1 MNGAV
6 TRRARPDDADDLA
19 ALDAACFDVGW
30 DGPSLRALLA
40 GELTVAW
47 RRDVG
52 NELAAAV
59 LVRCVAGEGEI
70 LRIAV
75 APGHRRQGH
84 ARALMS
90 ALIADLAP
98 SLSHGLHLEV
108 RASNT
113 AARTLYASLGFADV
127 GRRPRYYVAP
137 PEDAVLMRREATRD
151 ARDGVLHGL

>member
-1 MNGAV
+1 M
-6 TRRARPDDADDLA
+6 RRATPDDAAALA
-19 ALDAACFDVGW
+19 ALDAACFDIGW
-30 DGPSLRALLA
+30 DAASVRALLA

-47 RRDVG
+47 RRDAG
-52 NELAAAV
+52 DELAAAV

-90 ALIADLAP
+90 AVIADLAP
-98 SLSHGLHLEV
+98 SLPHGLHLEV

-113 AARTLYASLGFADV
+113 AARRLYASLGFVDV
-127 GRRPRYYVAP
+127 GCRPQYYVAP
-137 PEDAVLMRREATRD
+137 MEDAVLMRRGAD
-151 ARDGVLHGL
+151 AGARADVLHTL